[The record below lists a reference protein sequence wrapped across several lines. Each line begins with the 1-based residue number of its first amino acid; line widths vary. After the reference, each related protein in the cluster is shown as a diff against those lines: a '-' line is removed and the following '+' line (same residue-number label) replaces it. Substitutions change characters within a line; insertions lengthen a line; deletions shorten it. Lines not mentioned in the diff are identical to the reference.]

1 METETLDKLFLELSQ
16 VTKAKTA
23 REIKLEQALAD
34 ANYMC
39 RSAIMI
45 AERNGEANWP
55 AFTARLRKSLLRQ
68 HAVMYGDQDA
78 SDLAGYIK
86 LHPDAEWPLPPQNA
100 ESIRAEIKSMKTTQS
115 LSASDATSC
124 YASSILR
131 LTLKRQWFDMIV
143 GGKKMEEYR
152 DPSLWIY
159 ARLLEKDGYTHRKY
173 DRIEF
178 KNGYGPNVPTMIVE
192 FKGWKHGIGMPKWGA
207 KPGMRYVVI
216 LLGRVISL
224 QNS

>member
-1 METETLDKLFLELSQ
+1 MIPENEIEITELAETTDFLQ
-16 VTKAKTA
+16 
-23 REIKLEQALAD
+23 
-34 ANYMC
+34 
-39 RSAIMI
+39 
-45 AERNGEANWP
+45 
-55 AFTARLRKSLLRQ
+55 
-68 HAVMYGDQDA
+68 
-78 SDLAGYIK
+78 SDG
-86 LHPDAEWPLPPQNA
+86 
-100 ESIRAEIKSMKTTQS
+100 
-115 LSASDATSC
+115 
-124 YASSILR
+124 ASSILR
-131 LTLKRQWFDMIV
+131 LTLKRQWFNMIV

-224 QNS
+224 QDAGVLAQPTETFTNEKDV